1 MAFTS
6 QALKM
11 GVATIGAG
19 FPATPLIESR
29 TRFCISA
36 AHTKEMLD
44 KVIEVTDQI
53 GDDLEIKYSKKK
65 LIQEE
70 IVY

>member
-1 MAFTS
+1 
-6 QALKM
+6 M

-29 TRFCISA
+29 VRFCVSA

-44 KVIEVTDQI
+44 RVIEVTDQL
-53 GDDLEIKYSKKK
+53 GDELAIKYSRKKK
-65 LIQEE
+65 INED
-70 IVY
+70 IIY